1 MMAMEKL
8 LSVADVAEL
17 LGVSI
22 HTVYAWAARGR
33 LPVVKVGTRTMF
45 APHEIQRWVGARSR
59 TESPVAGEGALPQSS
74 QLPAAD

>member
-1 MMAMEKL
+1 MMAVEKL

-22 HTVYAWAARGR
+22 HTVYAWAARRR

-59 TESPVAGEGALPQSS
+59 TEGPAAEEAARPLSS
-74 QLPAAD
+74 QLPAAH